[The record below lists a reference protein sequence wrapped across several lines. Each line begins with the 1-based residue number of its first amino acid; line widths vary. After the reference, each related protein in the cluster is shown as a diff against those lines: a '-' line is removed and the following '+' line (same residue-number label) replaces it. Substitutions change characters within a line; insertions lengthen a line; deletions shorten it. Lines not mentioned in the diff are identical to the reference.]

1 MGVLDGIKDLL
12 GKKSAVQMVADDPQ
26 MSAELLLL
34 LRTMFADGEMTQEEV
49 RMFKALCGTAFNIAE
64 DDVPDVIRFLQEYGY
79 ETSGQQAAEVFA
91 GVTPERRQQL
101 MIHIISMARADNV
114 VHEKEADLIQ
124 RVATILGYTPDQIN
138 DWL

>member
-49 RMFKALCGTAFNIAE
+49 RMFKALCGTALTLQKMM
-64 DDVPDVIRFLQEYGY
+64 FL
-79 ETSGQQAAEVFA
+79 TLSVSCRNMAMRLPVSKPPKSLPVSRRSAA
-91 GVTPERRQQL
+91 
-101 MIHIISMARADNV
+101 SN
-114 VHEKEADLIQ
+114 
-124 RVATILGYTPDQIN
+124 
-138 DWL
+138 